1 MGLAALL
8 ICITVVAAFVCIFGG
23 VALTHFGK
31 YMIESDDIER
41 KIMGYIMSA
50 VGYVLF
56 ILLAIAVIFFT
67 VMMINVIKYDFE
79 HFSVW
84 IPIHNKYI

>member
-1 MGLAALL
+1 MGLACLFIGIIIIAA
-8 ICITVVAAFVCIFGG
+8 VVAVFGG

-31 YMIESDDIER
+31 LMIESDEIER
-41 KIMGYIMSA
+41 KIIGYIMSA

-67 VMMINVIKYDFE
+67 VMMINVVKYDFE
-79 HFSVW
+79 HFSV
-84 IPIHNKYI
+84 

>member
-1 MGLAALL
+1 MGLAALF
-8 ICITVVAAFVCIFGG
+8 ICITVVAAFVCILGG

-31 YMIESDDIER
+31 LMIESDDIER

-67 VMMINVIKYDFE
+67 VMMINVVKYDFE

-84 IPIHNKYI
+84 IPIHNKCI